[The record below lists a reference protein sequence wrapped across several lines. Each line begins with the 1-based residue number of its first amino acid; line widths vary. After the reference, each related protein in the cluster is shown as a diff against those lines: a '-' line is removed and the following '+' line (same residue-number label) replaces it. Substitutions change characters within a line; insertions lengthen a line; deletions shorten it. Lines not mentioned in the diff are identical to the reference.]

1 MANVDSKEEAQ
12 KKCVEADKAM
22 EMLKTLTAIKLCKND
37 N

>member
-1 MANVDSKEEAQ
+1 MANVDSPDEAK